1 MRDPK
6 TRKSRRLFRP
16 WESDTITNDKLHLQ
30 RALESP
36 HIEDKSA
43 VRAAM
48 KRLDGMEREH
58 GVPDFTPVERDKAA
72 KRVKDL
78 ETEIRD
84 GMLSHEEMRRNPP
97 GAVDQNVWWERKN
110 KKKISLWRDL
120 NMALH
125 KGIPADQAQSLTS
138 VERLRPRVS
147 HLNMENAQIPN
158 VRAFSFPSEK
168 FQQNYDDIF
177 KPKEPEA
184 PGPFDEP
191 EERPNQELLL
201 EDASEQL
208 EELESRPE
216 TAKALGALA
225 KGRGRGVAA

>member
-1 MRDPK
+1 MRDNK
-6 TRKSRRLFRP
+6 TRKSRRLYRP
-16 WESDTITNDKLHLQ
+16 WEADEVANNKRTLQ

-43 VRAAM
+43 VRDAIG
-48 KRLDGMEREH
+48 RLNSMDREH
-58 GVPDFTPVERDKAA
+58 GVPDFSPEERDKAS
-72 KRVKDL
+72 KRVKEL
-78 ETEIRD
+78 EAQIKE

-125 KGIPADQAQSLTS
+125 KGIPADQAQALTS

-147 HLNMENAQIPN
+147 RLNMDNAQIPQA
-158 VRAFSFPSEK
+158 RTFSFPSEQYK
-168 FQQNYDDIF
+168 ENYDAIF
-177 KPKEPEA
+177 KQPEPDEA
-184 PGPFDEP
+184 TPLDEAEP
-191 EERPNQELLL
+191 PSAQDMLL
-201 EDASEQL
+201 EDAEIVSE
-208 EELESRPE
+208 RPE

-225 KGRGRGVAA
+225 RARRSPGQAATA